1 MVISQPPG
9 NNPSY
14 YYRAS
19 PTLPQLLWMLPETPY
34 VLYMQLQ
41 HQLTHRNG
49 AIKHIFYTNQIHGGI
64 ISRLFFIHFVAPCA
78 CSSHLAVKKYYFKSF
93 CMKIW
98 ARWPYI
104 HLSVVFPSRMLHRT
118 THFVTQPILL
128 SENIPN
134 IWHKSSS
141 KHKEVRPDWNDKND
155 NANYA
160 PSYHMEEFYQWLR
173 LPFLKKYSIKCERF
187 RLWIVYSEL
196 KRHNVSH
203 YIYYLATDNIHIV
216 LENDNTVLIKGL
228 KKVVNVKFSMHLM
241 KRPMIGW
248 NQKSHFSNTG
258 KILLKQEFSD
268 GLQISMNIKDITIPL
283 IIHYYLLS
291 IQNTTQIFP
300 R

>member
-1 MVISQPPG
+1 
-9 NNPSY
+9 
-14 YYRAS
+14 
-19 PTLPQLLWMLPETPY
+19 
-34 VLYMQLQ
+34 
-41 HQLTHRNG
+41 
-49 AIKHIFYTNQIHGGI
+49 
-64 ISRLFFIHFVAPCA
+64 
-78 CSSHLAVKKYYFKSF
+78 
-93 CMKIW
+93 MKIW

-104 HLSVVFPSRMLHRT
+104 HLSVVFPSRMPAGP
-118 THFVTQPILL
+118 HFVTQPILL

-134 IWHKSSS
+134 IWHKSST

-160 PSYHMEEFYQWLR
+160 PLVSHGRFYQWLR
-173 LPFLKKYSIKCERF
+173 LPFLKKYSIIWKDLDCELF
-187 RLWIVYSEL
+187 YSEL

-228 KKVVNVKFSMHLM
+228 KILNVKFQETRILW

-248 NQKSHFSNTG
+248 NQEKSHFSNTG

-283 IIHYYLLS
+283 IIHYYLLRAFRTLHKS
-291 IQNTTQIFP
+291 SS
-300 R
+300 